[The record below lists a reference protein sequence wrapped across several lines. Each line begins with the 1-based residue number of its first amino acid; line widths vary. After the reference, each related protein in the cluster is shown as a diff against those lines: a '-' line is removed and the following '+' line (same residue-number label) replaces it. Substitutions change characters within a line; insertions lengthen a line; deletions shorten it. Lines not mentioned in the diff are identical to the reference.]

1 MRKLLLTILAVIIPL
16 IVFGQDFPK
25 LAEETNRKAEA
36 SFNSVHRHSDRD
48 SVTICRAVMEGVRLS
63 LKCDEYDRMPNRKGK
78 IARRFYAENLSRVT
92 ELYPMLIDAGIFL
105 AKKEYTKDEGLE
117 ALKMYLS
124 LRNDSI
130 LNDIADESGIA
141 AYYLA
146 YYYLKAHNL
155 KTADEY
161 ADLAMKYDETALE
174 AAEIKAQCM
183 HAQMITAE
191 DSLKYLAV
199 LKRLYATNPTS
210 EKYFSWIMRFYQ
222 RQTERFNLEDF
233 VDGQLEQNPHSPVP
247 WILKGEIAMHAKRW
261 EEAVEAYK
269 QADELD
275 PSSIPVAYN
284 IGVCLN
290 MRALEVRDEVL
301 KKKAKGEFVSNDEYL
316 GIIAEARNY
325 LERVRAKDPRR
336 NRVDWIGPLYMDYVM
351 LDDKI
356 KANELE
362 PLVNRYK

>member
-1 MRKLLLTILAVIIPL
+1 M
-16 IVFGQDFPK
+16 
-25 LAEETNRKAEA
+25 
-36 SFNSVHRHSDRD
+36 
-48 SVTICRAVMEGVRLS
+48 
-63 LKCDEYDRMPNRKGK
+63 
-78 IARRFYAENLSRVT
+78 
-92 ELYPMLIDAGIFL
+92 
-105 AKKEYTKDEGLE
+105 
-117 ALKMYLS
+117 
-124 LRNDSI
+124 
-130 LNDIADESGIA
+130 
-141 AYYLA
+141 
-146 YYYLKAHNL
+146 
-155 KTADEY
+155 
-161 ADLAMKYDETALE
+161 
-174 AAEIKAQCM
+174 
-183 HAQMITAE
+183 
-191 DSLKYLAV
+191 
-199 LKRLYATNPTS
+199 
-210 EKYFSWIMRFYQ
+210 
-222 RQTERFNLEDF
+222 
-233 VDGQLEQNPHSPVP
+233 
-247 WILKGEIAMHAKRW
+247 